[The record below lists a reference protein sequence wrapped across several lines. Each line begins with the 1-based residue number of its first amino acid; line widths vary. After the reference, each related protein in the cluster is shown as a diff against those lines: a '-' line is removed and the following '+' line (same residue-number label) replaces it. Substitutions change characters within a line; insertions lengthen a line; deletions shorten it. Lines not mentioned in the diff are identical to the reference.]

1 MKRILII
8 VAVIVLFVHIVNFM
22 QILFSP
28 VSFYSVPPLKLNEK
42 KIIIIDASKGGSEIG
57 ADSPT
62 QILEKDVNLKVA
74 QAVAAKLAA
83 NPNFRVFLTRN
94 SDRTVSLDER
104 LKIVTYKKA
113 HALIT
118 ITSSEGNEWQKGYRV
133 EFSGNNA
140 VVDQSKKLAENIG
153 YSLRNNG
160 FKPDAFSLISSLIP
174 LYNMTFSFLD
184 MTGIYNPD
192 ILTISTNNSV
202 FQLTS
207 GLDPVIQNSPSPAVL
222 ISCGYIT
229 SISDLPNFY
238 SDDNRKKLA
247 VAIEE
252 GLIRYFSEK

>member
-22 QILFSP
+22 QIFFTP
-28 VSFYSVPPLKLNEK
+28 VSMYSVPELKLKGK
-42 KIIIIDASKGGSEIG
+42 KTIVIDASKGGSEIG

-62 QILEKDVNLKVA
+62 QILEKDVNLKIA
-74 QAVAAKLAA
+74 QAIAAKLSS
-83 NPNFRVFLTRN
+83 NPAFRVFLTRN
-94 SDRTVSLDER
+94 ADRTLSSEER

-113 HALIT
+113 DALIT
-118 ITSSEGNEWQKGYRV
+118 VSSSEGNEWQKGYRV

-140 VVDQSKKLAENIG
+140 VVEQSKKLGENIG

-160 FKPDAFSLISSLIP
+160 FKPDASFLISSLIP
-174 LYNMTFSFLD
+174 LYNMTFTFLD
-184 MTGIYNPD
+184 LAGLYSPEN
-192 ILTISTNNSV
+192 LTISTNNSV

-229 SISDLPNFY
+229 SLSDLPNFY